1 MGFRGFKGSFGDK
14 GKSIT
19 AKDFKNCAE
28 GWVQIGTK
36 CFEVFNDT
44 ELMVHLKFIRFYE
57 LFFFI

>member
-44 ELMVHLKFIRFYE
+44 ELMVHLKFIRFY
-57 LFFFI
+57 